1 MTNKAQ
7 LLKKYGSEE
16 AVSEYYREL
25 QKKSRENYKGTGG
38 IHALQKSMSP
48 EAFSELQRK
57 RALQRHAAEKAAKGK
72 DTTKS

>member
-38 IHALQKSMSP
+38 FAAMKKSDPAKLKEISRKAAQK
-48 EAFSELQRK
+48 
-57 RALQRHAAEKAAKGK
+57 RHAAEKLRRDK
-72 DTTKS
+72 DESK

>member
-38 IHALQKSMSP
+38 FAALKKSDPKRLKQISQDAARKRHASEKTP
-48 EAFSELQRK
+48 EAE
-57 RALQRHAAEKAAKGK
+57 